1 MHGIGPGASV
11 LGAFANILPF
21 LARHFHVFGMDFVGF
36 GASSQKPSP
45 PYFDF
50 ELWVSQAHALVRL
63 MPAGDL
69 FIFGH
74 SLSGAIALRLAAEL
88 SRIKAVITTGTAGT
102 QYPLNKDLERL
113 WTYPTSRAELRECL
127 RSLIF
132 DERIVSDA
140 ILGERW
146 AILSSGNYGSYF
158 ARMFSGDKQR
168 LMDSWVIPDE
178 TLRAIEVPVTLVHG
192 RNDLPC
198 PPESTSLRLAKQIRR
213 SNVILLSE
221 CGHAPSMEQPKKV
234 MAAVEL
240 AFGSLVDFDAAGRDG
255 LRSI

>member
-1 MHGIGPGASV
+1 MHGVGPGASV

-50 ELWVSQAHALVRL
+50 ELWVSQAHALTRL

-88 SRIKAVITTGTAGT
+88 SRVKAVITTGTAGT

-113 WTYPTSRAELRECL
+113 WTYPTSPAELRECL

-132 DERIVSDA
+132 DERVVSDTM
-140 ILGERW
+140 LGERW
-146 AILSSGNYGSYF
+146 AILSSGDYGSYF
-158 ARMFSGDKQR
+158 AKMFSGDKQR
-168 LMDSWVIPDE
+168 LMDSWVIPDD
-178 TLRAIEVPVTLVHG
+178 TLRAIDVPVTLVHG

-198 PPESTSLRLAKQIRR
+198 PPESTSLRLAERIRR
-213 SNVILLSE
+213 SDVVLLSR
-221 CGHAPSMEQPKKV
+221 CGHAPSMEQPRKV

-240 AFGSLVDFDAAGRDG
+240 AFGAFVDFDSMARDG